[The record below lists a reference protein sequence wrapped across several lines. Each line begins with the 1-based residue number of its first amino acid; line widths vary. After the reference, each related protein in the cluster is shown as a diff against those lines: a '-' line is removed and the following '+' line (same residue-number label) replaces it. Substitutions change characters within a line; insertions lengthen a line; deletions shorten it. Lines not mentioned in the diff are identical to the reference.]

1 MGFGLEM
8 ENCCHQKFNLNF
20 FWVAIKKLKVFGEL
34 DQVIIFY

>member
-8 ENCCHQKFNLNF
+8 ENCCHQNFNLKKI
-20 FWVAIKKLKVFGEL
+20 WVAIKKLQVFGEL